1 MGVPGVVIALGR
13 VGEALLDGVLPLSHG
28 QFGLSLAMVGVLL
41 SLNRWIRLLANSGV
55 AAIGEKVGAHTLMVA
70 AAIGAAISTTVYGLI
85 RNAPIPIPPPLLWPP
100 SLPSPILTPLPPPL
114 PPRSTPP

>member
-55 AAIGEKVGAHTLMVA
+55 AEIGERVGPHTLMVA
-70 AAIGAAISTTVYGLI
+70 AAIGAAVPTTVHGLI
-85 RNAPIPIPPPLLWPP
+85 DNAAVQIAAPMLWILSHP
-100 SLPSPILTPLPPPL
+100 SLNLAALAHAVNA
-114 PPRSTPP
+114 RAN